1 MRIIPVIVRDSRM
14 EDVVRDQPVPR
25 AREGVRDRQVLR
37 ASKGIAVVPVL
48 RGTEGN
54 RVQSVHRVFRE
65 FPVQGGP
72 EEIQGL

>member
-37 ASKGIAVVPVL
+37 VREAVRDRPALRAPWVREVWQVPRGRKVL
-48 RGTEGN
+48 RGP
-54 RVQSVHRVFRE
+54 RVFRDRRA
-65 FPVQGGP
+65 
-72 EEIQGL
+72 